1 MVPGKWLPFA
11 LVPVPGQIVLYA
23 RGLRT
28 APSMV
33 ASEQQIPQ
41 RLPSVLRLVVLCEP
55 LIVRESLVAV
65 GEAQ

>member
-1 MVPGKWLPFA
+1 MVPGKWLPST
-11 LVPVPGQIVLYA
+11 LVPEPGQIVLSV
-23 RGLRT
+23 RGFRT
-28 APSMV
+28 ARSMV
-33 ASEQQIPQ
+33 PYGQQIPQ